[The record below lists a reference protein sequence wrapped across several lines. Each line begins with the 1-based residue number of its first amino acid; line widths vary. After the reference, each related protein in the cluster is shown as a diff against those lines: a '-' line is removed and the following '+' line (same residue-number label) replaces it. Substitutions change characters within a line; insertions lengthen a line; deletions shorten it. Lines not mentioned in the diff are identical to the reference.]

1 MGRLFGTDGA
11 RGIAVTELTCELA
24 MQIGRAAAMVLTKHS
39 SHRPKILIGKDT
51 RISSDILEAALCA
64 GICSVG
70 ADAQIL
76 GVVPTPAV
84 AFLVKKCG
92 ADAGVMISASHNS
105 VEFNGIK
112 LFSSTG
118 YKLSDEIEE
127 EIEALIL
134 DHPEQIAL
142 VDGTEVGT
150 ITSYVNAV
158 EEYISYIESCI
169 SVKPQGLRV
178 ALDCANGSASA
189 TAQALFERLGAEVM
203 LIHAKPDGTN
213 INKDCGSTH
222 IEDLMEFVVRNQ
234 CDVGLAFDGDA
245 DRCLAVDETG
255 ELVDG
260 DKLIAICAK
269 AYQEQGKLRHD
280 AVVVTVMSNLG
291 FTHFA
296 KGQGIKMITANVGD
310 RYVLEKML
318 DGGYNIGGEQSGHII
333 FLDEMTTG
341 DGQLS
346 GAKVLEILHTSGM
359 KMSELA
365 AVMEKF
371 PQVMINVKIPNHQKE
386 NWKNDSEIT
395 DLIDTKEALL
405 GDAGRILVRES
416 GTEPLIR
423 VMIEGK
429 DFNQINGIAMEIS
442 EKIRERVGK

>member
-11 RGIAVTELTCELA
+11 RGIAITELTCELA
-24 MQIGRAAAMVLTKHS
+24 MQIGRTAAMVLTKHS
-39 SHRPKILIGKDT
+39 DHHPKILIGKDT

-70 ADAQIL
+70 ADAVSL

-84 AFLVKKCG
+84 AYLVKKCG

-112 LFSSTG
+112 LFSATG
-118 YKLSDEIEE
+118 YKLSDEIEA

-134 DHPEQIAL
+134 DHPEQICLA
-142 VDGTEVGT
+142 DGTEVGT
-150 ITSYVNAV
+150 MTRYENAA
-158 EEYISYIESCI
+158 EDYISYIESCI
-169 SVKPQGLRV
+169 QTKPEGLRV
-178 ALDCANGSASA
+178 AIDCANGSASK
-189 TAQALFERLGAEVM
+189 TAEALFTRLGAEV
-203 LIHAKPDGTN
+203 LLLHAEPDGTN

-222 IEDLMEFVVRNQ
+222 IEELMDFVPKHG
-234 CDVGLAFDGDA
+234 CDIGLAFDGDA

-269 AYQEQGKLRHD
+269 AYKEQGKLRHD

-291 FTHFA
+291 FTYFA
-296 KGQGIKMITANVGD
+296 KEQNIKRITANVGD

-318 DGGYNIGGEQSGHII
+318 DGGFNVGGEQSGHII
-333 FLDEMTTG
+333 FLDEATTG
-341 DGQLS
+341 DGELS
-346 GAKVLEILHTSGM
+346 GAKVLEILKSAGC

-365 AVMEKF
+365 GVMEKF
-371 PQVMINVKIPNHQKE
+371 PQVMINVKIPSHQKE
-386 NWKNDSEIT
+386 NWKNDGEIT
-395 DLIDTKEALL
+395 GLIDVKEQEL
-405 GDAGRILVRES
+405 GEAGRILVRES

-423 VMIEGK
+423 VMIEGR
-429 DFNQINGIAMEIS
+429 DFNQINAMAMEIS
-442 EKIRERVGK
+442 EKIRERVNL